1 MTNPVIECL
10 KAHRSIRKFT
20 DKPIE
25 PETLDLIL
33 EAGTRAATAGN
44 LQHYSFIVVD
54 DPAKKRE
61 LFDDEVVDNPI
72 CIIAVVDEYR
82 LKRWLELSDA
92 PFYLNQASNLF
103 IGYWDAVIAL
113 QNVVVAAESLG
124 LGTVYIGAVLSMD
137 LNKLLGTPEYVFPA
151 GMVWLGHPDESP
163 ELRPRMP
170 LEGVVHRNGYRV
182 VSDEEIKEY
191 YRFLDERWEQMP
203 EKVRKEFEEKGIH
216 NMGQVVTLGHYTE
229 EFISGESAAIL
240 DLLKKSGFR
249 LEKAEKDSA
258 DR

>member
-1 MTNPVIECL
+1 MTNEVIECL

-20 DKPIE
+20 DKPVE
-25 PETLDLIL
+25 PEKLDLIL

-44 LQHYSFIVVD
+44 LQHYSFIVID
-54 DPAKKRE
+54 DPVKKRE

-72 CIIAVVDEYR
+72 CIVAVVDEYR
-82 LKRWLELSDA
+82 LKRWLDLHGA

-103 IGYWDAVIAL
+103 IGYWDAIIAL

-124 LGTVYIGAVLSMD
+124 LGTVYIGTVLSMD

-170 LEGVVHRNGYRV
+170 MDAVVHRNGYRI

-191 YRFLDERWEQMP
+191 YRFLDERWDQMP
-203 EKVRKEFEEKGIH
+203 EKIRKEFEEKGIH
-216 NMGQVVTLGHYTE
+216 NMGQMVMLEHYTE
-229 EFISGESAAIL
+229 EFIGGESAAIL
-240 DLLKKSGFR
+240 ERLEKSGFR
-249 LEKAEKDSA
+249 LERTKEEPA
-258 DR
+258 DQ